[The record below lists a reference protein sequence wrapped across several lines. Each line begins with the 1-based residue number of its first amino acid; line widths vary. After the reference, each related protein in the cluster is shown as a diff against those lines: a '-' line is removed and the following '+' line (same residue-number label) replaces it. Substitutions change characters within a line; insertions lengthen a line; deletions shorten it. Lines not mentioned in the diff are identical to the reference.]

1 MELCHDAA
9 SLQAHVGL
17 SSPRQNRST
26 CHARHPHIWMLP
38 PQSPLPG
45 LALAPSH
52 ILSFRE
58 MASELRVPKCPPSL
72 LSSVLRDEG
81 PQGGYIAHHMLLPP
95 SHSCLL
101 LAFQHI
107 SMQENTAL
115 VSMETPS
122 QAPPPQTYATRLGW
136 HSSGGPRCPA
146 TPSLAWEPP
155 PGFHQGLSDP
165 FLWQRPRQPRCQ
177 ATWSGART
185 SAAREMCLTNLS
197 SLGRTEQQ
205 NCTCT
210 QSELFA
216 QLCTLCFYCFPTRT
230 PSSHTPLDICL
241 AAGSTGKSALA
252 HGQIPAMAPAEVQRA
267 KRTQN
272 H

>member
-1 MELCHDAA
+1 MPTIC
-9 SLQAHVGL
+9 
-17 SSPRQNRST
+17 
-26 CHARHPHIWMLP
+26 CFLP
-38 PQSPLPG
+38 PTPVCFW
-45 LALAPSH
+45 PSSTSACRKTQLWFPWKLH
-52 ILSFRE
+52 
-58 MASELRVPKCPPSL
+58 LRP
-72 LSSVLRDEG
+72 
-81 PQGGYIAHHMLLPP
+81 
-95 SHSCLL
+95 
-101 LAFQHI
+101 
-107 SMQENTAL
+107 
-115 VSMETPS
+115 
-122 QAPPPQTYATRLGW
+122 PPPQTYATRLGW